1 MSNPLT
7 VELPALVT
15 IPSVEI
21 VHTGFHWR
29 GHPEPTTVTRAHLES
44 IVQAAQ
50 DPIIPRPGVKL
61 GHSDPR
67 FQGEPYLG
75 RLINLRLND
84 KGDAVIA
91 DWAGVPA
98 WLANIHDTAWPS
110 RSAELDHGKT
120 LGYPGAEKY
129 PVVCTGLALLGVH
142 PPAITILDDIKA
154 RYGQEEHMPTQP
166 ALTFAAGLPS
176 EDIARK
182 VTEKIDDAW
191 AWVTDLLFDDEGIK
205 AIVETATQALASYPV
220 TVTGDQITLGKPTPV
235 RRTYLSHN
243 TPIGDT
249 RMSVRMAASPDG
261 TIHANIDA
269 PDLDSTDQPEA
280 DQETAE
286 ATTGVAT
293 EEGLEPE
300 ETPIHQADD
309 APEPG
314 EEPAAEATDLEKPG
328 PDDIDELKRKYDALV
343 AERNALVATLARYQE
358 EDETRAQARVESAIS
373 TAVTE
378 GRIRP
383 AERKAYAAW
392 MRVDPEKC
400 SAQLSRLTPTN
411 PTVELGHSPEIDTDT
426 NDAKTRYQALMAK
439 IN

>member
-1 MSNPLT
+1 MAQPLT
-7 VELPALVT
+7 VELPALTT
-15 IPSVEI
+15 IPGVEI
-21 VHTGFHWR
+21 VHTGHNWR
-29 GHPEPTTVTRAHLES
+29 GHPEPTTITKAHLDS
-44 IVQAAQ
+44 IVKAAQ
-50 DPIIPRPGVKL
+50 DPIIPRPGVKA

-98 WLANIHDTAWPS
+98 WVANIHDTAWPS
-110 RSAELDHGKT
+110 RSIELDHGAT

-154 RYGQEEHMPTQP
+154 RYGQEENMPNQP
-166 ALTFAAGLPS
+166 AHTFAAGLPS

-182 VTEKIDDAW
+182 VIDKIDDAW

-205 AIVETATQALASYPV
+205 AIVETASQDLASYPV
-220 TVTGDQITLGKPTPV
+220 TITGNTLSLGEPTPV
-235 RRTYLSHN
+235 RRTYISTGTTDLANPHLS
-243 TPIGDT
+243 I
-249 RMSVRMAASPDG
+249 RMAAAPDG
-261 TIHANIDA
+261 TIHTTTAQASPEPTKPQDDTEA
-269 PDLDSTDQPEA
+269 P
-280 DQETAE
+280 QEP
-286 ATTGVAT
+286 ATTDPDPTGDPD
-293 EEGLEPE
+293 PE
-300 ETPIHQADD
+300 DD
-309 APEPG
+309 LSAPVEAAPE
-314 EEPAAEATDLEKPG
+314 D
-328 PDDIDELKRKYDALV
+328 PDTGDNIDELKRKYDALV

-358 EDETRAQARVESAIS
+358 EDETRAHAAAESAIS
-373 TAVTE
+373 AAVTE

-400 SAQLSRLTPTN
+400 TAQLARLTPTN
-411 PTVELGHSPEIDTDT
+411 PTVELGHNPKVDTET
-426 NDAKTRYQALMAK
+426 NDAKARYQALMAT